1 MYAKLLD
8 LDAFLAPRLLR
19 PFYLISVAL
28 ALLWGLSGFLV
39 GLVLLI
45 QVPWAGLFTITFSL
59 TSAALLFLA
68 VRLFAE
74 GLIATLRMHARF
86 VGGGPGDP
94 IPE

>member
-1 MYAKLLD
+1 MFARLLA

-19 PFYLISVAL
+19 PFYLIGTAL

-39 GLVLLI
+39 GLVLLV
-45 QVPWAGLFTITFSL
+45 QVPWAGLFVITFAL
-59 TSAALLFLA
+59 TSAALLFLG
-68 VRLFAE
+68 VRLFTE

-86 VGGGPGDP
+86 VGGGPSDP

>member
-1 MYAKLLD
+1 MFAHLFA

-19 PFYLISVAL
+19 PFYLIGAAL

-39 GLVLLI
+39 GLVLLV

-59 TSAALLFLA
+59 LSAALLFLG

-74 GLIATLRMHARF
+74 TTIATLRMHARF
-86 VGGGPGDP
+86 VGGGPRDP